1 MSSDTPITVALVEDQ
16 RGLRDSMQDIFA
28 RVPDIRCVAACS
40 NAEQAL
46 AELPAL
52 APKVVFMDINLPRMD
67 GVACVKELSPRMPDT
82 LFIMLTVQD
91 NTSAVFNSL
100 AAGACGYLRKPV
112 TATQL
117 AEAVKEVVS
126 GGSPMSAPI
135 ARLVV
140 RAFKNTPPV
149 ETRAQSAPPAVNL
162 TPREQEV
169 LDLLVEGYDY
179 KTIADKMKVSIHT
192 VHFHIQHTYRKLQVR
207 SRGEAVAKVRNL

>member
-1 MSSDTPITVALVEDQ
+1 MTSENPITVALVEDQ
-16 RGLRDSMQDIFA
+16 RGLRDSLQDIFA
-28 RVPDIRCVAACS
+28 RVPGIRCVAAYA
-40 NAEQAL
+40 NAEQAI
-46 AELPAL
+46 AGLPSL
-52 APKVVFMDINLPRMD
+52 APRVVLMDINLPGLD
-67 GVACVKELSPRMPDT
+67 GVACVKELSPRLPDT

-112 TATQL
+112 TAAQL
-117 AEAVKEVVS
+117 EEAVREVVA

-140 RAFKNTPPV
+140 RAFKNTPPA
-149 ETRAQSAPPAVNL
+149 ETKAQPPQNLNL

-169 LDLLVEGYDY
+169 LDLLVAGFDY

-207 SRGEAVAKVRNL
+207 SRGEAVAKVRGL